1 MKKIGFILVL
11 LAFILAVV
19 GCSAGGTTGALTG
32 VVQDE
37 NGNLLEGVRMVFESG
52 EEYRVVF
59 STVEGKYE
67 VENLAAETYTLT
79 LDRDGCETYTD
90 EYKVGSGE
98 ETVDFSIK
106 CPIVEVVD

>member
-1 MKKIGFILVL
+1 MKKIGFILML
-11 LAFILAVV
+11 LTLFLVA
-19 GCSAGGTTGALTG
+19 GCGAGGTTGALTG

-37 NGNLLEGVRMVFESG
+37 NGNLLEGVRMVFESE

-67 VENLAAETYTLT
+67 VENLAKETYTLI

-98 ETVDFSIK
+98 EIVDFLMS
-106 CPIVEVVD
+106 CPPVAVVN